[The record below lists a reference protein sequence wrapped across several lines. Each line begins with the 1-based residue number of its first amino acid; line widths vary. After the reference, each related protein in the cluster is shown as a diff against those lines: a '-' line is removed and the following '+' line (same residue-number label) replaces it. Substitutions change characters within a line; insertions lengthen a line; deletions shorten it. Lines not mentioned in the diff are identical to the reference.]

1 MAEQDFRNDHT
12 EEITRKEHTR
22 KNVGAKRVV
31 LHGYDANTDT
41 YYPITAI
48 DNGDGTY
55 SIKTSGSAADGHV
68 VLAGTEVNQ
77 KDDANYGDGL
87 TSGVATVHSRVWNGT
102 NYDRD
107 WGQART
113 KAYAYQAKSDDGTYK
128 YFFFEDASKNYFIM
142 RKNKTTGQAHYAAG
156 TGGYESAYINSTS
169 APSGPPTWASY
180 GTTF

>member
-1 MAEQDFRNDHT
+1 MAVPDRQQKPSIAKTEQ
-12 EEITRKEHTR
+12 EIQNWSFDELYQVMASVMLAEY
-22 KNVGAKRVV
+22 NGALYRLQVDSSGNLKV
-31 LHGYDANTDT
+31 T
-41 YYPITAI
+41 
-48 DNGDGTY
+48 
-55 SIKTSGSAADGHV
+55 SSGSSADGHV
-68 VLAGTEVNQ
+68 VLAGTEANQ

-169 APSGPPTWASY
+169 APSGSPTWASY
-180 GTTF
+180 GTVF